1 MGAYPSIPERQMVMS
16 QHVTAIHS
24 MARWKSQMDN
34 YKQSNQLI
42 VIDFTATW
50 CGPCRFMETTLNEL
64 AETYTDVVFVKIDVD
79 ELRVV
84 AQEWGVESLPT
95 FLLVKNGK
103 EVDRIVGAKKDD
115 LKNKIEQ
122 HRSNSSRK

>member
-1 MGAYPSIPERQMVMS
+1 MGANHSIPERQTVMS
-16 QHVTAIHS
+16 QRITAIHS

-34 YKQSNQLI
+34 CKQSNQLM

-50 CGPCRFMETTLNEL
+50 CGPCRFMEPTLNEL

-84 AQEWGVESLPT
+84 AQEWCVEAMPT
-95 FLLVKNGK
+95 FLLVKKGK
-103 EVDRIVGAKKDD
+103 EVDRIVGARKDD
-115 LKNKIEQ
+115 LKNKIEE
-122 HRSNSSRK
+122 HRGNSSRK